1 MNGYTSPTFKPLL
14 ADMARRAGHTVNEA
28 DAAANPRWD
37 WTENNPM
44 LKWEAQLS
52 VRFAEDSI
60 NEKDGVRERRRNW
73 SEESENE
80 DEEGGDDGKA
90 TDDEDVT
97 ENRLDQYLDAVEKN
111 AKALLEHV
119 RVLKGEQTEEVNSH
133 KEKHQEKY
141 IRFYLGGPRMCSEEI
156 EEFVGDGLRSV
167 LWQRASDRCH
177 RSGPILKALVG

>member
-1 MNGYTSPTFKPLL
+1 MRQARAKQWYDHLYTKFHTMNGYTSPTFKRLL

-28 DAAANPRWD
+28 DAAAKPRWD
-37 WTENNPM
+37 WSENNPM

-97 ENRLDQYLDAVEKN
+97 ENRLDRYLDAVETN

-119 RVLKGEQTEEVNSH
+119 RVLKGEEKEEVNSH

-141 IRFYLGGPRMCSEEI
+141 IRFYLGGPR
-156 EEFVGDGLRSV
+156 
-167 LWQRASDRCH
+167 
-177 RSGPILKALVG
+177 